1 MRLGAIPRGVV
12 ERIAFALGLVPTPLL
27 DSIIALLLAR
37 TVMVATRLGV
47 FETMAVQPRRA
58 EDVANQCQTAPAAT
72 HKLLDALVGAGYLR
86 LRDERYALAPVAR
99 RWLLKDSPRSLYD
112 AILLQFV
119 DEQFIAQMEA
129 FVRTGTPIEIHEHLT
144 PDAWDLYQR
153 GMRSGA
159 RLTTPEVALRLPMP
173 RGATAMLDIGG
184 SHGYYSVALCRRYPD
199 LRATVLDLPDAVA
212 AAAPLLAREGMGD
225 RVVHRADNALTANLG
240 REAYDLILVAN
251 LVHHFTE
258 PQNRALVRRCAQALR
273 PGGRLVIGEV
283 VRPSTPHE
291 AGQIGALTDLYFAIT
306 SAGGTWSFAEMAGW
320 QRAAGLRPRRPIKLF
335 TGPGGGLQVAEKRRG
350 ISPN

>member
-12 ERIAFALGLVPTPLL
+12 ERIVFALGLVPTPLL

-47 FETMAVQPRRA
+47 FETMAGQPRRVEDIA
-58 EDVANQCQTAPAAT
+58 EQCQTAPGAT

-86 LRDERYALAPVAR
+86 LRGGLYSLAPVAR
-99 RWLLKDSPRSLYD
+99 RWLLKDSPWSLHD
-112 AILLQFV
+112 AILMQFM
-119 DEQFIAQMEA
+119 DEQFIAQMES
-129 FVRTGTPIEIHEHLT
+129 FVRTGVAIE
-144 PDAWDLYQR
+144 R

-159 RLTTPEVALRLPMP
+159 RLTTPEVALRLPVP
-173 RGATAMLDIGG
+173 RDARAMLDIGG
-184 SHGYYSVALCRRYPD
+184 SHGYYSVALCRRHPD
-199 LRATVLDLPDAVA
+199 LRATVLDLPEAVA

-225 RVVHRADNALTANLG
+225 RVVHRADNALTADLG
-240 REAYDLILVAN
+240 RDEFDLILIAN

-258 PQNRALVRRCAQALR
+258 AQNRDLVRRCARALR

-283 VRPSTPHE
+283 VRPETPQT

-306 SAGGTWSFAEMAGW
+306 SAGGTWSFAEMADW
-320 QRAAGLRPRRPIKLF
+320 QRSAGLRPRRPIRLI
-335 TGPGGGLQVAEKRRG
+335 TGPGGGLQVAEKHR
-350 ISPN
+350 

>member
-1 MRLGAIPRGVV
+1 MRLGAIPHGVV

-47 FETMAVQPRRA
+47 FETLATRA
-58 EDVANQCQTAPAAT
+58 QCAEEVASQCGTAPAAT
-72 HKLLDALVGAGYLR
+72 RKLLDALVGAGYLR
-86 LRDERYALAPVAR
+86 LRDGQYHLALVAR

-112 AILLQFV
+112 AILMQFM
-119 DEQFIAQMEA
+119 DEQFIAQMET
-129 FVRTGTPIEIHEHLT
+129 FVRTGTPVEIHEHMT
-144 PDAWDLYQR
+144 PEMWDIYQR

-159 RLTTPEVALRLPMP
+159 RLATPEVALRLPMP
-173 RGATAMLDIGG
+173 RHAQTMLDIGG

-212 AAAPLLAREGMGD
+212 AAAPLLAREGMGN
-225 RVVHRADNALTANLG
+225 RVVHWAENALTADLG
-240 REAYDLILVAN
+240 QERYDLILIAN

-258 PQNRALVRRCAQALR
+258 AQNRDLARRCARALR

-283 VRPSTPHE
+283 ARPETPGE

-320 QRAAGLRPRRPIKLF
+320 QRSAGLRPRRPIRLF
-335 TGPGGGLQVAEKRRG
+335 TGPGGGLQVAEKPAR
-350 ISPN
+350 

>member
-12 ERIAFALGLVPTPLL
+12 ERIAFVLGLVPTPLL

-37 TVMVATRLGV
+37 TVMVATQLGL
-47 FETMAVQPRRA
+47 FETMAGQPRRV
-58 EDVANQCQTAPAAT
+58 EDIAAQCQTAPAAT
-72 HKLLDALVGAGYLR
+72 RKLLDALVGAGYLR
-86 LRDERYALAPVAR
+86 LRAGQYRLAPVAR
-99 RWLLKDSPRSLYD
+99 RWLLKASPHSLYD

-119 DEQFIAQMEA
+119 DEQFIAQMES
-129 FVRTGTPIEIHEHLT
+129 FIRTGTPIEMHEHMT
-144 PDAWDLYQR
+144 PETWEIYQR

-184 SHGYYSVALCRRYPD
+184 SHGYYSVALCRRYPE

-225 RVVHRADNALTANLG
+225 RVVHWADNALTADLG
-240 REAYDLILVAN
+240 HEEYDLILVAN

-258 PQNRALVRRCAQALR
+258 SQNRDLVRRCSRALR

-283 VRPSTPHE
+283 VRPPTPQA
-291 AGQIGALTDLYFAIT
+291 AGQIGALTDLYFALT
-306 SAGGTWSFAEMAGW
+306 SAGGTWSFAEMADW

-335 TGPGGGLQVAEKRRG
+335 TGPGGGLQVAEKRRK
-350 ISPN
+350 P

>member
-37 TVMVATRLGV
+37 TVMVATRLNL
-47 FETMAVQPRRA
+47 FETMAGQPRRV
-58 EDVANQCQTAPAAT
+58 EDIAAQCQTAPAAT
-72 HKLLDALVGAGYLR
+72 RKLLDALVGAGYLR
-86 LRDERYALAPVAR
+86 LRAGQYTLAPVAR
-99 RWLLKDSPRSLYD
+99 RWLLKASPHSLYD

-119 DEQFIAQMEA
+119 DEQFIAQMES
-129 FVRTGTPIEIHEHLT
+129 FIRTGTPIEMHEHMT
-144 PDAWDLYQR
+144 PETWEIYQR

-173 RGATAMLDIGG
+173 RRATAMLDIGG
-184 SHGYYSVALCRRYPD
+184 SHGYYSVALCRRYPE

-225 RVVHRADNALTANLG
+225 RVVHWADNALTADLG
-240 REAYDLILVAN
+240 HEEYDLILVAN

-258 PQNRALVRRCAQALR
+258 TQNRDLVRRCARALR
-273 PGGRLVIGEV
+273 PSGRLVIGEV
-283 VRPSTPHE
+283 VRPQTPQA
-291 AGQIGALTDLYFAIT
+291 AGQIGALTDLYFALT
-306 SAGGTWSFAEMAGW
+306 SAGGTWSFAEMADW
-320 QRAAGLRPRRPIKLF
+320 QRAAGLRPLRPIKLF
-335 TGPGGGLQVAEKRRG
+335 TGPGGGLQVAEKRRK
-350 ISPN
+350 

>member
-47 FETMAVQPRRA
+47 FETMAGQPRAVEEIA
-58 EDVANQCQTAPAAT
+58 EQCQTASAAT

-86 LRDERYALAPVAR
+86 LRGGLYSLAPVVR
-99 RWLLKDSPRSLYD
+99 RWLLKESPWSLHD
-112 AILLQFV
+112 AILMQFM
-119 DEQFIAQMEA
+119 DEQFIAQMES
-129 FVRTGTPIEIHEHLT
+129 FVRTGVPIEIHEHMAPET
-144 PDAWDLYQR
+144 WELYQR

-159 RLTTPEVALRLPMP
+159 RLATPEVALRLPVP
-173 RGATAMLDIGG
+173 RDAHTMLDIGG
-184 SHGYYSVALCRRYPD
+184 SHGYYSVALCRRHPG
-199 LRATVLDLPDAVA
+199 LCATVLDLPEAVA

-225 RVVHRADNALTANLG
+225 RVVHRADNALTADLG
-240 REAYDLILVAN
+240 RDEYDLILIAN

-258 PQNRALVRRCAQALR
+258 AQNHDLVRRCARALR

-283 VRPSTPHE
+283 VRPATPQT
-291 AGQIGALTDLYFAIT
+291 AGQIGALTDLYFALT
-306 SAGGTWSFAEMAGW
+306 SAGGTWSFAEMADW
-320 QRAAGLRPRRPIKLF
+320 QRSAGLRPRRPIRLV
-335 TGPGGGLQVAEKRRG
+335 TGPGGGLQVAEKPRR
-350 ISPN
+350 

>member
-1 MRLGAIPRGVV
+1 MRLGAIPHGVM

-47 FETMAVQPRRA
+47 FETMAAQPCSA
-58 EDVANQCQTAPAAT
+58 EDVASQCGTAPAAT
-72 HKLLDALVGAGYLR
+72 RKLLDALVAAGYLR
-86 LRDERYALAPVAR
+86 LRGGRYALAPVAR
-99 RWLLKDSPRSLYD
+99 RWLLKGSPRSLYD
-112 AILLQFV
+112 AIQLQFV
-119 DEQFIAQMEA
+119 DEQFIAQMES

-144 PDAWDLYQR
+144 PDMWELYQR

-173 RGATAMLDIGG
+173 RRARTMLDIGG
-184 SHGYYSVALCRRYPD
+184 SHGYYSVALCRRFPE
-199 LRATVLDLPDAVA
+199 LRATVLDLPEAVA
-212 AAAPLLAREGMGD
+212 AASPLLAREGMGD
-225 RVVHRADNALTANLG
+225 RVVHRADNALTADLG
-240 REAYDLILVAN
+240 SEQYDLILIAN

-258 PQNRALVRRCAQALR
+258 AQNYDLVRRCARALR
-273 PGGRLVIGEV
+273 SGGRLVIGEV
-283 VRPSTPHE
+283 VRPETPQA

-306 SAGGTWSFAEMAGW
+306 SAGGTWSFAEMADW
-320 QRAAGLRPRRPIKLF
+320 QRSAGLRPRRPIRLF

-350 ISPN
+350 

>member
-1 MRLGAIPRGVV
+1 MRLGAIPHGVV

-37 TVMVATRLGV
+37 TVMVSTRLGV
-47 FETMAVQPRRA
+47 FEALAGQPLRA
-58 EDVANQCQTAPAAT
+58 EDVADQCGTAPAAT
-72 HKLLDALVGAGYLR
+72 QKLLDALVGVGYVR
-86 LRDERYALAPVAR
+86 WREGRYALAPVAR
-99 RWLLKDSPRSLYD
+99 RWLLKASPRSLYD

-119 DEQFIAQMEA
+119 DEQFIAQMES
-129 FVRTGTPIEIHEHLT
+129 FVRKGTPIEIHEHMT
-144 PDAWDLYQR
+144 PETWEIYQR

-159 RLTTPEVALRLPMP
+159 RLATPEVALRLPMP
-173 RGATAMLDIGG
+173 RHARAMLDIGG

-199 LRATVLDLPDAVA
+199 LRATVLDLPEAVV

-225 RVVHRADNALTANLG
+225 RVIHRADNALTADLG
-240 REAYDLILVAN
+240 REEYDLILVAN

-258 PQNRALVRRCAQALR
+258 PQNRDLVRRCARALR

-283 VRPSTPHE
+283 VRPETPKA
-291 AGQIGALTDLYFAIT
+291 AGQIGALTDLYFALT

-335 TGPGGGLQVAEKRRG
+335 TGPGGGLQVAEKPR
-350 ISPN
+350 

>member
-37 TVMVATRLGV
+37 TVMVATRLNL
-47 FETMAVQPRRA
+47 FETMAGQPRRV
-58 EDVANQCQTAPAAT
+58 EDIATQCQTAPAAT
-72 HKLLDALVGAGYLR
+72 RKLLDALVGAGYLR
-86 LRDERYALAPVAR
+86 LRAGQYTLAPVAR
-99 RWLLKDSPRSLYD
+99 RWLLKASPHSLYD

-119 DEQFIAQMEA
+119 DEQFIAQMES
-129 FVRTGTPIEIHEHLT
+129 FIRTGTPIEMHEHMT
-144 PDAWDLYQR
+144 PETWEIYQR

-184 SHGYYSVALCRRYPD
+184 SHGYYSVALCRRYPE

-225 RVVHRADNALTANLG
+225 RVVHRADNALTADLG
-240 REAYDLILVAN
+240 HEKYDLILVAN

-258 PQNRALVRRCAQALR
+258 TQNRDLVRRCAHALR

-283 VRPSTPHE
+283 VRPPTPQA
-291 AGQIGALTDLYFAIT
+291 AGQIGALTDLYFALT
-306 SAGGTWSFAEMAGW
+306 SAGGTWSFAEMADW
-320 QRAAGLRPRRPIKLF
+320 QRSAGLRPRRPIKLF
-335 TGPGGGLQVAEKRRG
+335 TGPGGGLQVAEKRRR
-350 ISPN
+350 

>member
-1 MRLGAIPRGVV
+1 MRLGAIPHGVM
-12 ERIAFALGLVPTPLL
+12 ERVASALGLVPTPVL
-27 DSIIALLLAR
+27 DTIIALLLAR

-47 FETMAVQPRRA
+47 FETMAGQSRSA
-58 EDVANQCQTAPAAT
+58 EEVGEQCGTAPAAT
-72 HKLLDALVGAGYLR
+72 RKLLDALVGIGYLR
-86 LRDERYALAPVAR
+86 VRDGRYSLAPVAL
-99 RWLLKDSPRSLYD
+99 RWLLKDSPRSLHD
-112 AILLQFV
+112 AILMQFV
-119 DEQFIAQMEA
+119 DEQFIAQMET
-129 FVRTGTPIEIHEHLT
+129 FVQTGTPVEIHEHMT
-144 PDAWDLYQR
+144 PETWDIYQR

-173 RGATAMLDIGG
+173 RHARTMLDIGG

-199 LRATVLDLPDAVA
+199 LRATVLDLPEAVE

-225 RVVHRADNALTANLG
+225 RVVHWADSALTADLG
-240 REAYDLILVAN
+240 SERYDLILIAN

-258 PQNRALVRRCAQALR
+258 AQNRDLVRRCARALR

-283 VRPSTPHE
+283 ARPETPRE

-306 SAGGTWSFAEMAGW
+306 SAGGTWTFAEMADW
-320 QRAAGLRPRRPIKLF
+320 QRSAGLRPRRPIRLF

-350 ISPN
+350 

>member
-12 ERIAFALGLVPTPLL
+12 ERIAFVLGLVPTPLL

-37 TVMVATRLGV
+37 TVMVATQLGL
-47 FETMAVQPRRA
+47 FETMAGQPRRV
-58 EDVANQCQTAPAAT
+58 EDIAAQCQTAPAAT
-72 HKLLDALVGAGYLR
+72 RKLLDALVGAGYLR
-86 LRDERYALAPVAR
+86 LRAGQYRLAPVAR
-99 RWLLKDSPRSLYD
+99 RWLLKASPHSLYD

-119 DEQFIAQMEA
+119 DEQFIAQMES
-129 FVRTGTPIEIHEHLT
+129 FIRTGTPIEMHEHMT
-144 PDAWDLYQR
+144 PETWEIYQR

-159 RLTTPEVALRLPMP
+159 QLTTPEVALRLPMP

-184 SHGYYSVALCRRYPD
+184 SHGYYSVALCRRYPE

-225 RVVHRADNALTANLG
+225 RVVHRADNALTADLG
-240 REAYDLILVAN
+240 HEEYDLILVAN

-258 PQNRALVRRCAQALR
+258 SQNRDLVRRCSRALR

-283 VRPSTPHE
+283 VRPPTPQA
-291 AGQIGALTDLYFAIT
+291 AGQIGALTDLYFALT
-306 SAGGTWSFAEMAGW
+306 SAGGTWSFAEMADW

-335 TGPGGGLQVAEKRRG
+335 TGPGGGLQVAEKRRK
-350 ISPN
+350 P